1 MEQDYTAKI
10 KALLGNLAAKIPR
23 TLISFEKLEYIN
35 NEIVDRLEVDDMILL
50 RSFFNSLLHY
60 MRKVEASDI
69 DIGGYGTRG
78 MVWFRVHGKKKPV
91 PGLGGFDTDELD
103 ILIQT
108 LLMKSQRE
116 HLIEHKNLDFSYV
129 FKNSEGETFR
139 NRADVYIDLDSIAL
153 NMRAINTQIRPY
165 SNYDFHEEVTRI
177 FSLEHTKEG
186 LILITG
192 ITGSGKSTTLD
203 PIVDMNNQT
212 VEGHIV
218 IIASPIEFVHT
229 SKKCIVRHREVGRDT
244 ESFKQGTVEALRQ
257 DPDIIV
263 IGEMRDPDT
272 IMRALEAADSGHKVI
287 STLHTSSAVE
297 SIDRIIGEVRAN
309 DQDRVR
315 NRLADVLKCVISQK
329 LIPGIGGKRVM
340 AKEIMVMT
348 PPIRSTIKNENT
360 SEIYQL
366 INEGQKYGM
375 FTVEQDLK
383 LLYEKRSITLEN
395 AFNYANNKRR
405 IQQLIHSK

>member
-165 SNYDFHEEVTRI
+165 SSYDFHEEVTRI

>member
-1 MEQDYTAKI
+1 MEQDYTARI

-50 RSFFNSLLHY
+50 RSYFNSLLHY

-69 DIGGYGTRG
+69 DVGGYGTRG
-78 MVWFRVHGKKKPV
+78 MIWFRVHGKKKPV

-116 HLIEHKNLDFSYV
+116 HIIKHKNLDFSYV

-139 NRADVYIDLDSIAL
+139 NRADAYIDLDSIAL

-165 SNYDFHEEVTRI
+165 NSYDFHEEVSRI

-203 PIVDMNNQT
+203 SIVDMNNQT

-297 SIDRIIGEVRAN
+297 SIDRIIGEVSAN

-329 LIPGIGGKRVM
+329 LIPGIGGKRVL
-340 AKEIMVMT
+340 AKEVMVMT

-383 LLYEKRSITLEN
+383 LLYEKRQITLEN